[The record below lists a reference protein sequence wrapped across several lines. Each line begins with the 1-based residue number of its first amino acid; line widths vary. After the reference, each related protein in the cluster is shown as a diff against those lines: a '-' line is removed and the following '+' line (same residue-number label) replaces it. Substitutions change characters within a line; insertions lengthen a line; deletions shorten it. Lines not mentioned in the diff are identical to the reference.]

1 MASSTT
7 SISAGTPN
15 HNPFALIDP
24 TGVIAH
30 NPHFAPIGLTVP
42 IGSTALTAPTVV
54 NPLSRHPEH
63 PSPFLALWALLAL

>member
-7 SISAGTPN
+7 STSADTPN

-42 IGSTALTAPTVV
+42 IGSTGLTALTAPTGITVIPPKV
-54 NPLSRHPEH
+54 LNLVK
-63 PSPFLALWALLAL
+63 SPTYTK

>member
-7 SISAGTPN
+7 STSAGTPN

-42 IGSTALTAPTVV
+42 IDSTGSIGFTAPTVV

-63 PSPFLALWALLAL
+63 PSPLLAL